1 MRYYK
6 YKNTDKNIN
15 NALKEQYKTLTEDEK
30 RTFRQEKRWRK
41 FSTSVTLIIYVSC
54 VVAGIFMLKS
64 IPLPSA
70 WFLEALVIVGEVIIG
85 LVLLIAY
92 GFLTAILTKPLWKKV
107 ASFHIPS
114 MKKEI
119 FSKACKHVRDY

>member
-1 MRYYK
+1 MRFYK

-15 NALKEQYKTLTEDEK
+15 NALKEQYKTLTEDEQ

-64 IPLPSA
+64 IPLPSF
-70 WFLEALVIVGEVIIG
+70 WIWKTLTIVGEVVIG
-85 LVLLIAY
+85 FVLLIA
-92 GFLTAILTKPLWKKV
+92 
-107 ASFHIPS
+107 
-114 MKKEI
+114 
-119 FSKACKHVRDY
+119 